1 MNGRWTR
8 INTIEIYGD
17 ESSSKLNRIYYGDN
31 LQIMKELLSEYAG
44 KIKMIYLDP
53 PYDSA
58 ANYKRRIYVRDINNP
73 SKLIGSF
80 EEEQYTDV
88 WTNIDYLQF
97 MEKRLIIMK
106 ELLSDDGTIFLHC
119 DWHRS
124 HYLKIILDEI
134 FGIENFRN
142 EIIWAYS
149 TSGRSK
155 DRFAQKHDTI
165 FSYGKTKRTFF
176 NVDES
181 KVPYTEEYIK
191 SHFRDRDD
199 QDRVCRKRFDAGKWR
214 IYYPDAGMIPN
225 DVWMIPYE
233 NSMSKRRVGYP
244 TQKPELLLERLIK
257 SATVEGDLVL
267 DPFMG
272 SGTTQ
277 NVSMKLRRNFIG
289 IDDNYGAVYTTI
301 KRLSQTLL
309 LCGQTGFRVF
319 NTKDCI
325 SNFDNMQIMIENDT
339 LVIKSFYPS
348 DLMDKLSHMNIKI
361 EDWKQVVDSIVIDW
375 NYDGKIMRPSFL
387 DYTDKK
393 EFVKGSYHIP
403 ENAQC
408 INLRVTDIV
417 LNTYER
423 VIDRR

>member
-1 MNGRWTR
+1 MR

-31 LQIMKELLSEYAG
+31 LQVMKELLAEYAG
-44 KIKMIYLDP
+44 KIKTIYLDP
-53 PYDSA
+53 PYDSE
-58 ANYKRRIYVRDINNP
+58 ANYKGRICVRDTNNP
-73 SKLIGSF
+73 SKVIGSF

-88 WTNIDYLQF
+88 WIGIDYLQF
-97 MEKRLIIMK
+97 MKERLVIMK

-176 NVDES
+176 NADES
-181 KVPYTEEYIK
+181 KVPYTDEYIK

-199 QDRVCRKRFDAGKWR
+199 QGRVCRKRFDAGKWR
-214 IYYPDAGMIPN
+214 TYYPDAGMIPN
-225 DVWMIPYE
+225 DVWNIPYE
-233 NSMSKRRVGYP
+233 NSMSKKRVGYP
-244 TQKPELLLERLIK
+244 TQKPETLLERLIK
-257 SATVEGDLVL
+257 SATVEGDIVL

-289 IDDNYGAVYTTI
+289 IDDNYGAVYTAT
-301 KRLSQTLL
+301 KRLYQTLS
-309 LCGQTGFRVF
+309 LCGRTGFQVCS
-319 NTKDCI
+319 NKDYI
-325 SNFDNMQIMIENDT
+325 NNFDHTQIMIENDT

-348 DLMDKLSHMNIKI
+348 GLMDKLSHMNIKI
-361 EDWKQVVDSIVIDW
+361 EDWKQVVDSIIIDW
-375 NYDGKIMRPSFL
+375 NYDGRIMHPSLL

-393 EFVKGSYHIP
+393 EFVNGSYRIP

-408 INLRVTDIV
+408 INLRVTDIT
-417 LNTYER
+417 LNAYEC
-423 VIDRR
+423 VIDRRCL